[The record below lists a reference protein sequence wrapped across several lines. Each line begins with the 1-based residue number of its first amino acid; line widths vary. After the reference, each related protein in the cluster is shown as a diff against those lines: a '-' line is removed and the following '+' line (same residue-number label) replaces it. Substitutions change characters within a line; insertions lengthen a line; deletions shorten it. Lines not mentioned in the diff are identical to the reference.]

1 MPDSGS
7 LLVRLAG
14 EDLLA
19 EADALYRFALS
30 RVRDHDVAEDLVQ
43 ETLLAAVRNPDGFE
57 GRARLGTWL
66 TGILRN
72 KIIDHF
78 RAAARD
84 KRDPL
89 SSLEAQASHDP
100 DSEWFT
106 SEGQWSSH
114 PGLGLETLDAGPE
127 GLVERAEVLVAIQ
140 ECLARL
146 PRSLQRI
153 FALREFDDRDT
164 DEICEAVGITKGSL
178 GVLMHRSRQ
187 LLRTCLQRRWRM
199 A

>member
-1 MPDSGS
+1 MPDPDS

-19 EADALYRFALS
+19 EADALYRYAMS

-57 GRARLGTWL
+57 GRSRLGTWL

-72 KIIDHF
+72 KILDHF

-84 KRDPL
+84 RRDPL
-89 SSLEAQASHDP
+89 SSLEAQAAHDP
-100 DSEWFT
+100 DGEWFT
-106 SEGQWSSH
+106 PAGQWAAH
-114 PGLGLETLDAGPE
+114 PVVGLEALDASPHE
-127 GLVERAEVLVAIQ
+127 LVERAEVIAAI
-140 ECLARL
+140 EDCVSRM
-146 PRSLQRI
+146 PRGLQRI

-164 DEICEAVGITKGSL
+164 DEICEAVGITRGSL
-178 GVLMHRSRQ
+178 AVLLHRSRQ
-187 LLRTCLQRRWRM
+187 LLRACLQRHWRM